1 MIDDVLIVVLVLVNC
16 AVAWRIGYDMGSK
29 AAYREVAETLDEIL
43 ERRRSHLD
51 ELH

>member
-1 MIDDVLIVVLVLVNC
+1 VTDDVLTVVLTLVNC
-16 AVAWRIGYDMGSK
+16 AVSWLIGYNMGSE
-29 AAYREVAETLDEIL
+29 AAYREVTEVLDEIL